1 MHVYSYPV
9 PHGMKASKEIR
20 ELAEMPTS
28 GDVKSVKS
36 FSQPHPLDFD
46 GGPPF
51 RPLKD
56 KLTQPQ
62 WKWLKTLYEVLH
74 EIHTIKLCDHR
85 FDAKII
91 IVSDQILVK
100 MPQKPL
106 TVLRIRKIQI
116 FRKKWRNSQTKAQKR
131 SKDD

>member
-9 PHGMKASKEIR
+9 PHGRKASKEIR

-28 GDVKSVKS
+28 GDVKSGDYL
-36 FSQPHPLDFD
+36 FFTT
-46 GGPPF
+46 PPPGF
-51 RPLKD
+51 QWRPLKD

-62 WKWLKTLYEVLH
+62 WEWLKTLYEVLH
-74 EIHTIKLCDHR
+74 EIHTIKLRDHR

-116 FRKKWRNSQTKAQKR
+116 LRKKWRKSQTKARKR

>member
-28 GDVKSVKS
+28 GDVKSGDYL
-36 FSQPHPLDFD
+36 FFTTPPPGFQWRPPP
-46 GGPPF
+46 GPSRTNLPSPN
-51 RPLKD
+51 RN
-56 KLTQPQ
+56 
-62 WKWLKTLYEVLH
+62 VLH
-74 EIHTIKLCDHR
+74 EMHTIKLRDHR

-116 FRKKWRNSQTKAQKR
+116 LRKKWCKSQTKAQKR
-131 SKDD
+131 AKDD